1 MGLGL
6 LGALQGAGQSM
17 TQFGNALF
25 AEETERRRQ
34 ADLQAIRDSDYNR
47 ARSDQLADIQTGF
60 DRQDALTADN
70 RQYDAGLLEDATAL
84 YDERLETAEGLVDD
98 RYDIAR
104 RDYLK
109 DDLRNRNRQLTDI
122 AKERGWQMEDRK
134 NTYSGY
140 QVDDTGTV
148 IAFNAEGESQ
158 EVGQLANMNPILN
171 EALDAYQ
178 YTIRQIDMMGA
189 TREDDPELFNSLDRY
204 QDLMNAGFA
213 SSAEN
218 MGLDID
224 VPMSTEEAIDLGR
237 LLFNGQNEVND
248 NGTIRSGQE
257 LIDARL
263 NFRQQYPSLL
273 ELIQGPK

>member
-84 YDERLETAEGLVDD
+84 YDERLETAEGLIDD

-134 NTYSGY
+134 HTYSGY